1 MAHNFS
7 SVLENHNEDIN
18 ICISKFDI
26 NIDNYSVF
34 TPKELNIKGDDS
46 NKVYIKGNKLPPPY
60 IHSAN
65 HTNNR
70 SNKWNIAHDESNGG
84 CNYPVQSPP

>member
-46 NKVYIKGNKLPPPY
+46 NKVYIKGNKLPVGIEIIFTDKAKNVTFSSMKTLKLKLVKY
-60 IHSAN
+60 H
-65 HTNNR
+65 
-70 SNKWNIAHDESNGG
+70 
-84 CNYPVQSPP
+84 